1 MIGSCT
7 GPRQTVPIVPNH
19 IWMEGSSQMIRKGFS
34 TLLAVVLTIG
44 ILAGCSG
51 KESTTSSGGSTP
63 ASTASGGSSAASGG
77 KEVTV
82 SIWSWRQQ
90 DKPLWE
96 AVEKKLQEKGEK
108 IKIEFRE
115 VKSTEYDATL
125 KTAMNGGEGPDIITS
140 RAAHAVVTY
149 ASANQYEPIDGK
161 VAGLKDFAPGTLSQ
175 VSYNGKVYAVPFAVQ
190 TAQFVYN
197 KEIFAKHGLKEP
209 ETWDDLIKLFDTL
222 KAKGET
228 PLFIPGR
235 EGWALNLY
243 VDQIGATYLTDD
255 FVEKLYKGE
264 ATFRDPKFVDVLKKV
279 DQLKQYG
286 QKDFMASNTTD
297 ERTAFA
303 NGLTAVL
310 LDGIWS
316 VRAYL
321 EINKDLKIGTFMV
334 PPAKKGDPQRIYAFL
349 DGGYALNA
357 ASKNKEAA
365 LKILNFAASKE
376 FGQIYTD
383 TFGEI
388 SAYPGIN
395 APEGKEQLKWAMER
409 FKAQSVKNLF
419 RIRSTFDIIPP
430 GANGSNIS
438 TTMGSELQAMLDG
451 KKTPE
456 QVAEKIHA
464 DLSVWHPVFKKK

>member
-1 MIGSCT
+1 MI
-7 GPRQTVPIVPNH
+7 
-19 IWMEGSSQMIRKGFS
+19 
-34 TLLAVVLTIG
+34 LAVGL
-44 ILAGCSG
+44 LAGCGS
-51 KESTTSSGGSTP
+51 KESAPASGGSTQP
-63 ASTASGGSSAASGG
+63 AAA

-96 AVEKKLQEKGEK
+96 AVEKKLQAKGEK
-108 IKIEFRE
+108 IKLEFRD

-140 RAAHAVVTY
+140 RAASGIVMY
-149 ASANQYEPIDGK
+149 AGAKQYEPLDGK

-175 VSYNGKVYAVPFAVQ
+175 VSYEGKVYAVPFAVQ
-190 TAQFVYN
+190 TAQFFYN
-197 KEIFAKHGLKEP
+197 KEIFNKHGLKEP
-209 ETWDDLIKLFDTL
+209 ETWADLTKLLETL
-222 KAKGET
+222 KSKGET

-243 VDQIGATYLTDD
+243 VDQIGATYLTDEFAD
-255 FVEKLYKGE
+255 KLYKGE
-264 ATFRDPKFVDVLKKV
+264 TTFKDPAFVDVLKRV
-279 DQLKQYG
+279 NELKKYG

-303 NGLTAVL
+303 AGQAAVL
-310 LDGIWS
+310 LDGVWS

-321 EINKDLKIGTFMV
+321 EINKDMKIGSFMV
-334 PPAKKGDPQRIYAFL
+334 PPETKGGKQRIYAFL

-357 ASKNKEAA
+357 GSKNKEAA
-365 LKILNFAASKE
+365 LKVLDFAASKE
-376 FGQIYTD
+376 FGQLYTD

-388 SAYPGIN
+388 SAYPGIS
-395 APEGKEQLKWAMER
+395 APADKEQLKIAMEW
-409 FKAQSVKNLF
+409 FKNHSVKNLF

-430 GANGSNIS
+430 GVNGANVS
-438 TTMGSELQAMLDG
+438 TILGPELQAMLDG

-456 QVAEKIHA
+456 QVAEKLHN
-464 DLSVWHPVFKKK
+464 DLAIWHPAFKKK

>member
-1 MIGSCT
+1 M
-7 GPRQTVPIVPNH
+7 V
-19 IWMEGSSQMIRKGFS
+19 RKGFS
-34 TLLAVVLTIG
+34 VLLTVALALG

-51 KESTTSSGGSTP
+51 KESSSSSGGSAP
-63 ASTASGGSSAASGG
+63 ASSTSGGSSSAPAQ
-77 KEVTV
+77 KETTV
-82 SIWSWRQQ
+82 SIWSWREQ
-90 DKPLWE
+90 DEPLWA

-108 IKIEFRE
+108 IKIEFRG

-149 ASANQYEPIDGK
+149 ASAKQYEPLDGK
-161 VAGLKDFAPGTLSQ
+161 VTGLKDFAPGTLSQ
-175 VSYNGKVYAVPFAVQ
+175 VSYDGKVYAVPFAVQ

-209 ETWDDLIKLFDTL
+209 ETWDELIKLLQAL

-243 VDQIGATYLTDD
+243 IDQIGATYLDD
-255 FVEKLYKGE
+255 AFVEKLYKGE
-264 ATFRDPKFVDVLKKV
+264 TTFKDPRFVDVLKRL
-279 DQLKQYG
+279 DQLKQFG

-303 NGLTAVL
+303 SGQAAVL

-316 VRAYL
+316 VRAYR
-321 EINKDLKIGTFMV
+321 EINKEMKIGAFMV

-349 DGGYALNA
+349 DGGYALNTG
-357 ASKNKEAA
+357 SKNKEAA
-365 LKILNFAASKE
+365 LKVLNFAATKE
-376 FGQIYTD
+376 FGQLYTD

-388 SAYPGIN
+388 SAFPGIT
-395 APEGKEQLKWAMER
+395 APAGKDELKWAMEQ
-409 FKAQSVKNLF
+409 FKSHSVKNLF

-456 QVAEKIHA
+456 QVAEKLHT
-464 DLSVWHPVFKKK
+464 DLSVWHSAFKK